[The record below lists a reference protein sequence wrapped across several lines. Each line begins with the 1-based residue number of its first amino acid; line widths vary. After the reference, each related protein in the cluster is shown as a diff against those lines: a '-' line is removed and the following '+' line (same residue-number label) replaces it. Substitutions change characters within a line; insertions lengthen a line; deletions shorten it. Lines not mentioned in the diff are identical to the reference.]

1 MVDCGGSGL
10 PGGLE
15 DEDEDEDE
23 DAARAADRRLEFS
36 ALTSSWSA
44 AMRMSSTS
52 TWPFLWA

>member
-1 MVDCGGSGL
+1 MVDCGGGGL
-10 PGGLE
+10 PGGL
-15 DEDEDEDE
+15 EDEDEDE